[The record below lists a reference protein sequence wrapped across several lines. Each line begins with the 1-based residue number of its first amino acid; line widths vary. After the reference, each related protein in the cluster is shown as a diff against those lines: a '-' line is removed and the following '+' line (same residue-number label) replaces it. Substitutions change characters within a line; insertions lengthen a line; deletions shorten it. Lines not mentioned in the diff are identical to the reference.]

1 MINMKR
7 LIPLMLL
14 PWIGY
19 AISGEI
25 TKQYWFDGEVER
37 MGNETR
43 FSTLMVTYQQ
53 TIDPNNR
60 VNCTVFNKNGKTIA
74 GASKRSS
81 AYIAHLSFKLK
92 DKYRYQQVEVTC
104 E

>member
-1 MINMKR
+1 MIDMKS

-14 PWIGY
+14 LWIGY

-25 TKQYWFDGEVER
+25 TNQYWFDGEVAR

-43 FSTLMVTYQQ
+43 FSTLKVTYQQ
-53 TIDPNNR
+53 TTDPYKKI
-60 VNCTVFNKNGKTIA
+60 NCTVIDKNGQTIA

-81 AYIAHLSFKLK
+81 DYIAHLSFKLK
-92 DKYRYQQVEVTC
+92 DKYRHQQVEVTC

>member
-1 MINMKR
+1 MIDMKS
-7 LIPLMLL
+7 LLPLMLL
-14 PWIGY
+14 ILIGH

-37 MGNETR
+37 MGSETR

-53 TIDPNNR
+53 TTDPNKR
-60 VNCTVFNKNGKTIA
+60 INCTVFDKNGKTIA
-74 GASKRSS
+74 GASTRSG

-92 DKYRYQQVEVTC
+92 DKYRYQQLEVKC
-104 E
+104 D